1 MRITYVGHA
10 TLLLELGGVTLLTDP
25 NFDDALGVAL
35 GSRLRR
41 VTPPGVALAALP
53 RLDAVLVTH
62 AHVDHLSLASLRA
75 LQARMPVRVPVVAPP
90 AVARWLARLGFAEV
104 RPLAPGEALTLPDLA
119 GGGVV
124 SVHAEAAA
132 HEGSRWGVDR
142 WRSAASMY
150 VVAAAREACFFA
162 GDTGLTPDT
171 HALAER
177 VARDAG
183 RPVDAALLPI
193 GHAPWWKRE
202 RFRAGHLTYDDALAL
217 FARLRERAGTRVMVP
232 YHWGTFNH
240 LTSGAHDA
248 IHRLR
253 AALPAHPAREGVRIL
268 DPGHSL
274 ELAPLDAAPAA
285 AAPPVPVART

>member
-1 MRITYVGHA
+1 VLITYIGHA
-10 TLLLELGGVTLLTDP
+10 TLLLDVGGVTLLTDP
-25 NFDDALGVAL
+25 NFDDALGVAI

-75 LQARMPVRVPVVAPP
+75 LPAHVPVLAPP
-90 AVARWLARLGFAEV
+90 AVARWLVGRGFAQV
-104 RPLAPGEALTLPDLA
+104 RALAPDDHVRVPDLHGRDA
-119 GGGVV
+119 VT
-124 SVHAEAAA
+124 VHAASAA

-142 WRSAASMY
+142 WRSAANMY
-150 VVAAAREACFFA
+150 VVAGADEACFFA
-162 GDTGLTPDT
+162 GDTGLTPTT

-202 RFRAGHLTYDDALAL
+202 RFRAGHLTYADALAL
-217 FARLRERAGTRVMVP
+217 FERLRDHAGARAMVP

-240 LTSGAHDA
+240 LTSGAHEA
-248 IHRLR
+248 IRQLR
-253 AALPAHPAREGVRIL
+253 ASLPAHATRDAVRIL
-268 DPGHSL
+268 EPGETL
-274 ELAPLDAAPAA
+274 ELPPLARELAWPA
-285 AAPPVPVART
+285 